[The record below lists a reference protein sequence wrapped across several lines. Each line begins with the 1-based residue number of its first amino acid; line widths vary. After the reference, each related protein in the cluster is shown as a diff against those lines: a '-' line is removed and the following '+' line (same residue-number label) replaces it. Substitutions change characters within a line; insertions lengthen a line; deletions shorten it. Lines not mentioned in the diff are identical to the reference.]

1 MSTTTICRYALRP
14 CHFGVGCRSA
24 GCLYAHPVD
33 TTSAQFDE
41 ADYGDY
47 EDYYAADSSTS
58 AAETTVEGAGAAAPL
73 LTLTERLELFFSSLS
88 AKALSSLPSTP
99 SSEAA
104 EAGVEVGAVDEQK
117 AEIESKLAA
126 QLMKIPAMLARYE
139 GREEDLFIALSA
151 KHGEA
156 VPGSQRPDDS
166 AVAAATSLVSAVSL
180 HDGVTLAYNN
190 NNTNANSLSP
200 QPPPSSAQPAPP
212 AWPVPPPLP
221 APRAP
226 PAPLPPDAVPQAWP
240 KAKKLGGNSSNSGGG
255 AGWKTAAATAPTF
268 VPGGS
273 AAGAASSYR
282 MGAVATD
289 GTSAAA
295 DGDDNSAAAA
305 LARVS
310 FVPIPQHLWTVDV
323 ARDPAAFTQVLPGVV
338 IIPLEFALI
347 LNLFLVFCLLCVKL
361 HSCAFLA
368 SY

>member
-180 HDGVTLAYNN
+180 HDGVT
-190 NNTNANSLSP
+190 
-200 QPPPSSAQPAPP
+200 
-212 AWPVPPPLP
+212 
-221 APRAP
+221 
-226 PAPLPPDAVPQAWP
+226 
-240 KAKKLGGNSSNSGGG
+240 
-255 AGWKTAAATAPTF
+255 
-268 VPGGS
+268 
-273 AAGAASSYR
+273 
-282 MGAVATD
+282 VA
-289 GTSAAA
+289 
-295 DGDDNSAAAA
+295 
-305 LARVS
+305 
-310 FVPIPQHLWTVDV
+310 
-323 ARDPAAFTQVLPGVV
+323 
-338 IIPLEFALI
+338 
-347 LNLFLVFCLLCVKL
+347 
-361 HSCAFLA
+361 
-368 SY
+368 

>member
-180 HDGVTLAYNN
+180 HDGVTVAYNNNN

-240 KAKKLGGNSSNSGGG
+240 KAKKLGGDCSSSSGGG
-255 AGWKTAAATAPTF
+255 AGWKTAAVTAPTF

-273 AAGAASSYR
+273 A
-282 MGAVATD
+282 AVATD

-295 DGDDNSAAAA
+295 DGDNSAAAA

-347 LNLFLVFCLLCVKL
+347 LNLFLVFCSLCVKL
-361 HSCAFLA
+361 HPVLF
-368 SY
+368 